1 MWNTQAAYH
10 DILRDPELRARI
22 ADGRF
27 AQRPVFWRLNTLGK
41 CRFMPDEPLCPK
53 AAWLSQQRRMLEK
66 LNNLALIG
74 GNMRPLD
81 AGERN
86 AILDNLQYQASMTWP
101 TVPNALKPLYKARD
115 EAGLEKAIRFNLEDG
130 GDAKLLGNATEAK
143 LAGVFGA
150 EWPAQPHRQAIRD
163 AVPKTLVGRRLRSD
177 RRPARGNPDDR
188 NASDF
193 EARPPELH
201 R

>member
-1 MWNTQAAYH
+1 MPHPGNPPFERHRLTHASREVVRKEFDRLWNTQATYH

-22 ADGRF
+22 ADGIF

-86 AILDNLQYQASMTWP
+86 AILDKLQYQASMTWP
-101 TVPNALKPLYKARD
+101 AVC
-115 EAGLEKAIRFNLEDG
+115 AI
-130 GDAKLLGNATEAK
+130 
-143 LAGVFGA
+143 
-150 EWPAQPHRQAIRD
+150 H
-163 AVPKTLVGRRLRSD
+163 
-177 RRPARGNPDDR
+177 
-188 NASDF
+188 
-193 EARPPELH
+193 
-201 R
+201 